1 MVSAMPQSARKS
13 RALVSACFYLRCSG
27 ESMCCVLGQTCLEDM
42 PVRTLLMEGVPV
54 SLSNPLT
61 EISIADGAIDGSF
74 SQRDES

>member
-1 MVSAMPQSARKS
+1 M
-13 RALVSACFYLRCSG
+13 
-27 ESMCCVLGQTCLEDM
+27 EDM